1 MHDIDQYL
9 IDWQFLYVHM
19 WFFNAWSTS
28 KNLKSPRDVGNKRW
42 KNFWSNKNCNSWKW
56 MAYIIMVFVFYMG
69 WVPPISDCPF
79 HVDRIVQFYLELL
92 SHSTVQEW
100 RCMNHVFLFILYSFP
115 CSGKLQTSRL
125 FFLCIPS
132 QNIYNAGP
140 PSYALLVCIAH

>member
-100 RCMNHVFLFILYSFP
+100 RCMNHVFFCLYCTPSLVQASFKP
-115 CSGKLQTSRL
+115 LDSFFCASHHRTYTMRGLQVM
-125 FFLCIPS
+125 LCWF
-132 QNIYNAGP
+132 A
-140 PSYALLVCIAH
+140 